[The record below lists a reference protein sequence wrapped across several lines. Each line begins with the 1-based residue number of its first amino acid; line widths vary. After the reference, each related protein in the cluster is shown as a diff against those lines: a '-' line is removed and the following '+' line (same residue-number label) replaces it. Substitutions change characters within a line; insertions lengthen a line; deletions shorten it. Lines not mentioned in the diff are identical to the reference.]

1 MLFNKFITAPSPTP
15 RRYKLRTIGTVAA
28 IAQLMPWQNAAA
40 SDALPAFHQRDCS
53 AASPAKTNPLG
64 GLLLTV
70 WRMRWCLLCFLLIL
84 SVHRALA
91 QGGYTITDLGL
102 GNQWYSEA
110 HGLNNGGWAVG
121 EFEPVGALYQHSFL
135 YNGQTTFELFIPP
148 NIYTIAWGINDSNVI
163 VGEYLPRPN
172 PFIIEAFQ
180 YSNGVVTGLGFLSS
194 SSYSSAHAINRLGQI
209 VGESSTNSTASVI
222 HAVLWD
228 NGTKVDLGVL
238 SGNYSS
244 ANAINNSGIIVGES
258 SVEGTTNTQ
267 AFIYTNSIMPLGTLG
282 GDYSSAKSI
291 NEAGVVVGES
301 TEVAG
306 GVTNLQAFIY
316 QNGSMASL
324 SAQAVALG
332 ADSSSASAINNLGQI
347 VGYLGFGQLT
357 QAFLFDGTN
366 MVNLNQYIPPSSGF
380 ANLSS
385 ADGIN
390 DKGQIIGSGT
400 LTNGDYHGFL
410 LTPSKPWILLSA
422 PAQPSGS
429 GFQLNIEGVPGAQF
443 VVQASTDL
451 SSSNWV
457 SLYTNVLTGSQTNY
471 TDPDSPNWNVRYYR
485 ASLLQ

>member
-1 MLFNKFITAPSPTP
+1 
-15 RRYKLRTIGTVAA
+15 
-28 IAQLMPWQNAAA
+28 
-40 SDALPAFHQRDCS
+40 
-53 AASPAKTNPLG
+53 
-64 GLLLTV
+64 
-70 WRMRWCLLCFLLIL
+70 MRWCLLCFLLVL
-84 SVHRALA
+84 SVRRALA
-91 QGGYTITDLGL
+91 QGGYTITDLGV

-121 EFEPVGALYQHSFL
+121 EYEPVGALYQHGFL
-135 YNGQTTFELFIPP
+135 YNGQTASGLGMFPD
-148 NIYTIAWGINDSNVI
+148 IYSIAWGINDSNVV

-172 PFIIEAFQ
+172 PFIIEAFK

-244 ANAINNSGIIVGES
+244 ANAINNSAIIVGES
-258 SVEGTTNTQ
+258 SVEGTTNVQ
-267 AFIYTNSIMPLGTLG
+267 AFIYTNSIVPMGTLG

-291 NEAGVVVGES
+291 NDAGVVVGES
-301 TEVAG
+301 TEVTG

-316 QNGSMASL
+316 RDGIMASL
-324 SAQAVALG
+324 RAQAATLG
-332 ADSSSASAINNLGQI
+332 ADSSSASGINNLGQI

-366 MVNLNQYIPPSSGF
+366 MVNLIQYILPLSGF
-380 ANLSS
+380 TNLSS
-385 ADGIN
+385 AYGIN
-390 DKGQIIGSGT
+390 DQGQIIGAGT

-422 PAQPSGS
+422 PALPTSS
-429 GFQLNIEGVPGAQF
+429 GFQVNIEGVPGAQF

-451 SSSNWV
+451 SASNWL
-457 SLYTNVLTGSQTNY
+457 SLYTNVLTGSETNY
-471 TDPDSPNWNVRYYR
+471 TDTDSPNWRTRYYR
-485 ASLLQ
+485 ALLLQ

>member
-1 MLFNKFITAPSPTP
+1 MLFKRSTTAPSPNARPYKPQRISTVPPIVRLITP
-15 RRYKLRTIGTVAA
+15 TVACVR
-28 IAQLMPWQNAAA
+28 W
-40 SDALPAFHQRDCS
+40 
-53 AASPAKTNPLG
+53 
-64 GLLLTV
+64 GLLFV
-70 WRMRWCLLCFLLIL
+70 LLVLCGN
-84 SVHRALA
+84 HRSLA
-91 QGGYTITDLGL
+91 QSGYTITDLGV

-110 HGLNNGGWAVG
+110 HGLNYGGWAVG
-121 EFEPVGALYQHSFL
+121 EYEPAGALYQHAFL
-135 YNGQTTFELFIPP
+135 FDGQTTVGLTIPP
-148 NIYTIAWGINDSNVI
+148 NIYTIAWGINDSNVV
-163 VGEYLPRPN
+163 VGEYLPGN
-172 PFIIEAFQ
+172 PAFFIVEAFK
-180 YSNGVVTGLGFLSS
+180 YSDGVVTGLGYLSS

-267 AFIYTNSIMPLGTLG
+267 AFIYTNSIAPLGTLG
-282 GDYSSAKSI
+282 GDYSSAKRI
-291 NEAGVVVGES
+291 NDAGVVVGES
-301 TEVAG
+301 TEVTG

-316 QNGSMASL
+316 QNGSMTSL
-324 SAQAVALG
+324 SAQAAALG

-357 QAFLFDGTN
+357 QAYLFDGSN
-366 MVNLNQYIPPSSGF
+366 MVILNQYIPASSGF
-380 ANLSS
+380 TNLSS

-400 LTNGDYHGFL
+400 LANGDYHGYL

-429 GFQLNIEGVPGAQF
+429 GFQITIKGLPGQQF

-451 SSSNWV
+451 SSTSNWV
-457 SLYTNVLTGSQTNY
+457 SLYTNVLTGSETNY
-471 TDPDSPNWNVRYYR
+471 TDTDSPNWSTRYYR
-485 ASLLQ
+485 ALLLQ